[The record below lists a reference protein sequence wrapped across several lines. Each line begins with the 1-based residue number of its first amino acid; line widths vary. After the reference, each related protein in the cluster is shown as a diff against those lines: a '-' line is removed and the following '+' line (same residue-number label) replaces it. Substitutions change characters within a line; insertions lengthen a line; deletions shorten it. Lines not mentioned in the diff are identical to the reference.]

1 MIIIYIQ
8 LNAKLLPVQELKQNI
23 YIFTKKVV
31 LKNRPS
37 LNYHTG
43 FQFFFKT
50 KGLVPVFF
58 KNTFKNT
65 TIRSIST
72 TRLCY
77 YNNNNNSNNNKNTT
91 SDIGESPF
99 SAIANG
105 IESLRTSLL
114 NNSPLRHVTKPT
126 LETLPFT
133 GEADSWYKAL
143 REAQG
148 LVKTDN
154 QDRMMDPVKLLGKDV
169 WELRGNIKKLL
180 GSGHPFMKTLA
191 KHYLSSDTE
200 RIRPLLVLLMA
211 QATSAVDT
219 RDHVLATQRR
229 LAEISEMIYISSLL
243 HYDILDDNENAKNV
257 FGNKMAVLAG
267 DFLLARASLALAQL
281 RNAECIELMATCIA
295 NLSYL
300 KTASLIAQ
308 SCKSSV
314 VLGASDND
322 VAIIAYDYGKNV
334 GMAIQLINDIQVFA
348 KKAANMDNIPINAP
362 LLFASEEFSEL
373 KQLIKGNFADEGDLE
388 KARNLVYQSNGLKRT
403 LELADTYKL
412 RAIESIQKLPSS
424 KAQQAL
430 IQLAKNVGN

>member
-1 MIIIYIQ
+1 MTFHSLRSRIII
-8 LNAKLLPVQELKQNI
+8 
-23 YIFTKKVV
+23 
-31 LKNRPS
+31 NRPS
-37 LNYHTG
+37 
-43 FQFFFKT
+43 
-50 KGLVPVFF
+50 FF

-65 TIRSIST
+65 TIRSITT
-72 TRLCY
+72 TRSCY
-77 YNNNNNSNNNKNTT
+77 HNNNNNSNNNKNTT
-91 SDIGESPF
+91 SNIGDSPF

-169 WELRGNIKKLL
+169 WELKGNIKKLL

-211 QATSAVDT
+211 QATSTVET
-219 RDHVLATQRR
+219 KDHILATQRR
-229 LAEISEMIYISSLL
+229 LAEISEMIHISSLL

-295 NLSYL
+295 NLVEGEVMQEKKNHHHHFDNYPVSELSYYLEQSYL

-314 VLGASDND
+314 VLGGADND

-403 LELADTYKL
+403 LELADTHKL
-412 RAIESIQKLPSS
+412 QAIESIQKLPSS